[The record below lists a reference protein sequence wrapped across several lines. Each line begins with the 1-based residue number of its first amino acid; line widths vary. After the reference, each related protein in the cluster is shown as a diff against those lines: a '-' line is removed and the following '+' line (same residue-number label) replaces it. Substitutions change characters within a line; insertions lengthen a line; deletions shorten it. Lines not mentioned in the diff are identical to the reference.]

1 MYHILYVDDEN
12 AFLDIAKLYLERSG
26 EFTVDTAGSA
36 TEAMKML
43 RKTEYDAIISDY
55 QMPGLDGIEFL
66 RKVRN
71 EGNSIP
77 FLIFTGR
84 GREEIVIQ
92 ALNEGADFYIQK
104 GWEPRSQFAELQH
117 KIIRAIGRKRAEQ
130 ALRASETRFRELAE
144 LLPQI
149 VFEFDEHFMLKY
161 VNRHAYSIM
170 RADPEV
176 LAAGY
181 NVLEGIEPSQHKRLK
196 ENMARLVR
204 GEPIVHEEYTVIR
217 KDGTRFP
224 ALIYS
229 YPLFQENKYAGFRG
243 VIVDISPMKRT
254 EEYGKILV
262 QLLDSAPE
270 AITVNDMEGRYLYAN
285 QRALELYGYSR
296 DEFLNLRVDQ
306 LIREDGQKIRER
318 LDRIRER
325 GESLFEENH
334 IQKDGSRI
342 PLQITAKLADW
353 GEQKVILAIASD
365 ITDRRKMEQALR
377 ESEGRIYTIVESSPI
392 PQFVIDNDHRIILWN
407 KALEEMSGISSREM
421 LHTDHQWR
429 AFYMHERPCLA
440 DLLVDNRIED
450 LELYYPGIYSKSKF
464 IENVYEAVDFFPH
477 LGTHGRWLHFTASVI
492 RDSAGEVIG
501 ATETLEDIT
510 DRIDTEKALKQTN
523 EKLHLLSDIT
533 RHDILNQMTVLLGY
547 LDLLKEENMELG
559 KPTECVL
566 RIEESANHIRRQI
579 EFTREYQDIGITSPT
594 WQNLENALR
603 KVLRNFN
610 IPGISFHIE
619 IEGLEV
625 YADPLLERVFN
636 NIIDN
641 ALKHGGGVT
650 EISFEVAETE
660 NGMCIAISDNG
671 IGVPLRDK
679 KNIFER
685 GFGHNSGFG
694 LFLTREILDIT
705 DISIIEKGI
714 EGEGAQFELI
724 VPRGHYRITP

>member
-26 EFTVDTAGSA
+26 EFTVETASSA
-36 TEAMKML
+36 TQALKML
-43 RKTEYDAIISDY
+43 RKSEYDAIISDY

-66 RKVRN
+66 QKVRK

-84 GREEIVIQ
+84 GREEIVMQ

-117 KIIRAIGRKRAEQ
+117 KIKQAIGRKRAEQ
-130 ALRASETRFRELAE
+130 ALRASEMRFRELAE

-149 VFEFDEHFMLKY
+149 VFEFDEHFMLTY
-161 VNRHAYSIM
+161 VNQHAYSIM
-170 RADPEV
+170 RYDPEEV
-176 LAAGY
+176 ARGY
-181 NVLEGIEPSQHKRLK
+181 NVFEGIEPSQHQRMK
-196 ENMARLVR
+196 ENLARLIR

-224 ALIYS
+224 ALIYT
-229 YPLFQENKYAGFRG
+229 YPIFQEKRYAGFRG
-243 VIVDISPMKRT
+243 VIVDISPLKKT

-285 QRALELYGYSR
+285 QRALELYGYSC

-306 LIREDGQKIRER
+306 LMAEDSRRIRER
-318 LDRIRER
+318 LDRIRR
-325 GESLFEENH
+325 LGESQFEENH
-334 IQKDGSRI
+334 IHKDRSRI
-342 PLQITAKLADW
+342 PLQVTAKMADW
-353 GEQKVILAIASD
+353 GEQKVILSIASD
-365 ITDRRKMEQALR
+365 ITDRREMEHALR
-377 ESEGRIYTIVESSPI
+377 ESEGKIHTIVESSPI
-392 PQFVIDNDHRIILWN
+392 PQFVIGNDHRIILWN
-407 KALEEMSGISSREM
+407 KALEEMSGIPSREM

-450 LELYYPGIYSKSKF
+450 LELYYPGKYARSKF

-477 LGTHGRWLHFTASVI
+477 LGTHGRWLFFTASVI
-492 RDSAGEVIG
+492 RDSAGGVIG

-510 DRIDTEKALKQTN
+510 DRVDTEKALLQTN
-523 EKLHLLSDIT
+523 KKLHLLSDIT

-547 LDLLKEENMELG
+547 LDLLKEENAELG
-559 KPTECVL
+559 KPSECVL
-566 RIEESANHIRRQI
+566 RIEESANFIRRQI

-594 WQNLENALR
+594 WQNLDKSLR

-610 IPGISFHIE
+610 IPDVSIRIE
-619 IEGLEV
+619 LGGLEV
-625 YADPLLERVFN
+625 YADPLLERVFH

-641 ALKHGGGVT
+641 ALKHGGRVT
-650 EISFEVAETE
+650 ELSFRSAETD
-660 NGMCIAISDNG
+660 NGMCISISDNG
-671 IGVPLRDK
+671 VGVASEDK
-679 KNIFER
+679 KHIFER

-705 DISIIEKGI
+705 DISIIENGI
-714 EGEGAQFELI
+714 EGDGARFELV
-724 VPRGHYRITP
+724 VPRGHYRESQ

>member
-36 TEAMKML
+36 TQALKML
-43 RKTEYDAIISDY
+43 RKNEYDAIISDY

-66 RKVRN
+66 RKVRG
-71 EGNSIP
+71 EGTSIP

-117 KIIRAIGRKRAEQ
+117 KLMQAIGRKKAEQ
-130 ALRASETRFRELAE
+130 ALRVSETRFRELAE

-149 VFEFDEHFMLKY
+149 VFEFDEHFMLTY
-161 VNRHAYSIM
+161 VNQHAYSIM
-170 RADPEV
+170 RYDPDEV
-176 LAAGY
+176 ARGY
-181 NVLEGIEPSQHKRLK
+181 NVFEGIEPSQHQRMK
-196 ENMARLVR
+196 ENMARLIR
-204 GEPIVHEEYTVIR
+204 GEPIVHEEYTMIR

-224 ALIYS
+224 ALIYA
-229 YPLFQENKYAGFRG
+229 YPLFQDKQFIGFRG
-243 VIVDISPMKRT
+243 VIVDTSPLKRT

-270 AITVNDMEGRYLYAN
+270 AITVNDLEGRYLYAN

-296 DEFLNLRVDQ
+296 DEFLNLRVGH
-306 LIREDGQKIRER
+306 LITENDQKIREKF
-318 LDRIRER
+318 DRIRGT
-325 GESLFEENH
+325 GEFSLEENH
-334 IQKDGSRI
+334 IQKDGSTI
-342 PLQITAKLADW
+342 PLQVISKMADW
-353 GEQKVILAIASD
+353 GGQKVILSIASD
-365 ITDRRKMEQALR
+365 ITDRREMEHALR
-377 ESEGRIYTIVESSPI
+377 ESEGKIHTIVESSPI

-407 KALEEMSGISSREM
+407 KALEEMSGIPSREM
-421 LHTDHQWR
+421 HHTDHQWR
-429 AFYMHERPCLA
+429 AFYMYERPCLA

-450 LELYYPGIYSKSKF
+450 LELYYPGKFSRSKF

-492 RDSAGEVIG
+492 RDTGGEVIG

-510 DRIDTEKALKQTN
+510 DRIDTEKALLQTN
-523 EKLHLLSDIT
+523 KKLHLLSDIT

-594 WQNLENALR
+594 WQNLEKSLR
-603 KVLRNFN
+603 KVLQNFN
-610 IPGISFHIE
+610 IPDVSVGIE
-619 IEGLEV
+619 LEGLEV
-625 YADPLLERVFN
+625 YADPLLERVFY

-641 ALKHGGGVT
+641 ALKHGKRVT
-650 EISFEVAETE
+650 EISFRSAETE
-660 NGMCIAISDNG
+660 NGMCISISDNG
-671 IGVPLRDK
+671 IGVPVQDK

-705 DISIIEKGI
+705 DISIVENGI
-714 EGEGAQFELI
+714 EGEGARFELI
-724 VPRGHYRITP
+724 VPRGHYREYR